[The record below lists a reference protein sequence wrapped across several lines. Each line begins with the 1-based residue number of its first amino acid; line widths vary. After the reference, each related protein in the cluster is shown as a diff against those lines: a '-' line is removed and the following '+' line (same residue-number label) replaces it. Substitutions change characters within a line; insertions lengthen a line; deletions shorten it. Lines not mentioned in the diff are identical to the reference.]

1 MDKDKSKVVLVTG
14 ATGGIGKSIVTKFAE
29 RGMTLAIADKDEE
42 QANKLAYEINHNDGK
57 AMVFPGDLLDKK
69 YCDNIAITVKE
80 KLGSIDILINNAG
93 LMRRGD
99 ITQTND
105 EDYELSMKINVE
117 APFRLIRAA
126 IPIMAAAGGGSIVNI
141 SSCWGINPGPNHLI
155 YCTTKGALAAMTKCL
170 GRDHAHQNIRI
181 NAVCPNEV
189 NTPMLRTGFKIR
201 GLNPDDALDELNQS
215 VPIGRIAEPDEIADV
230 VTFLSSD
237 EARYIC
243 GSLVEINGGK
253 AVY

>member
-1 MDKDKSKVVLVTG
+1 
-14 ATGGIGKSIVTKFAE
+14 
-29 RGMTLAIADKDEE
+29 
-42 QANKLAYEINHNDGK
+42 
-57 AMVFPGDLLDKK
+57 
-69 YCDNIAITVKE
+69 
-80 KLGSIDILINNAG
+80 
-93 LMRRGD
+93 
-99 ITQTND
+99 
-105 EDYELSMKINVE
+105 
-117 APFRLIRAA
+117 
-126 IPIMAAAGGGSIVNI
+126 
-141 SSCWGINPGPNHLI
+141 
-155 YCTTKGALAAMTKCL
+155 MTKCL

-189 NTPMLRTGFKIR
+189 NTPMLRTGFEIR

-230 VTFLSSD
+230 VAFLSSD